1 MAHFLYDKVSQDIM
15 AMLADQEYSV
25 GDKLPTL
32 TELAAHFGVSLI
44 TTRKAIDALKDEGY
58 LRSRRGS
65 GVYVERLP
73 HSGQYLGRKSI
84 AVVVP
89 QFDGTSGQ
97 KTILAGLRTR
107 LERAGHQLLFVDTST
122 SLHDERNVLIQI
134 GESNPAGLVY
144 YPLDFN
150 SVADYLMV
158 LQARDIPIVI
168 IDKESTDLNL
178 PCVSSDN
185 RDGAR
190 QAVRHLLENGHTQ
203 IAFVAMHGFEAVAAI
218 RTRFLGY
225 CNALAEAKCTIDYR
239 YIHTRISS
247 GSDEADPATA
257 TALLQHLKSLGV
269 TAIFASSDYVAI
281 FLYCQMKALGW
292 RIPED
297 MSLVGFDNVDTCE
310 LLECP
315 LTTVAQDF
323 HAIGVRAFKMITDLL
338 AGKKLFQ
345 SKQHLPVKLIK
356 RQSVLDLTKPGD

>member
-1 MAHFLYDKVSQDIM
+1 MAQFLYDKVSREIM
-15 AMLADQEYSV
+15 AMLADEEYSV

-32 TELAAHFGVSLI
+32 GELAELFGVSLI
-44 TTRKAIDALKDEGY
+44 TTRKAIDALREDGY

-65 GVYVERLP
+65 GIFVERLP

-84 AVVVP
+84 AVIVP

-97 KTILAGLRTR
+97 STILAGLRTR
-107 LERAGHQLLFVDTST
+107 LERAGHQLLIVDTST

-144 YPLDFN
+144 YPLNFN
-150 SVADYLMV
+150 SVADYLIV
-158 LQARDIPIVI
+158 LQTRDMPIVI

-203 IAFVAMHGFEAVAAI
+203 IAFIAMHGFEAVASI
-218 RTRFLGY
+218 RSRFLGY
-225 CNALAEAKCTIDYR
+225 CSALAEAKCAIDYR
-239 YIHTRISS
+239 FIHTKIIA
-247 GSDEADPATA
+247 GSEEDPAAT

-281 FLYCQMKALGW
+281 SLYRQMKALGW

-297 MSLVGFDNVDTCE
+297 MSLVGFDNVETCE

-323 HAIGVRAFKMITDLL
+323 HAIGVRAFKMMTDLL

-356 RQSVLDLTKPGD
+356 RQSVLNLLPPED